1 MRLAYVDTSCLVA
14 LALGEAGAPAMR
26 RRFRMFDGLVS
37 SNLLEAEY
45 RAAMQREA
53 VDPIDDHLDRITWID
68 TDRPLSPE
76 IVRVLGAGYASGADC
91 WHLATALYFA
101 EDPSELAFLTLDKR
115 QAAVAKA
122 LGFAS

>member
-14 LALGEAGAPAMR
+14 LALGEADAPAMR
-26 RRFRMFDGLVS
+26 
-37 SNLLEAEY
+37 
-45 RAAMQREA
+45 REA

-68 TDRPLSPE
+68 TDRPLSQE
-76 IVRVLGAGYASGADC
+76 IARVLVAGYASGADC

-115 QAAVAKA
+115 QAALAKT